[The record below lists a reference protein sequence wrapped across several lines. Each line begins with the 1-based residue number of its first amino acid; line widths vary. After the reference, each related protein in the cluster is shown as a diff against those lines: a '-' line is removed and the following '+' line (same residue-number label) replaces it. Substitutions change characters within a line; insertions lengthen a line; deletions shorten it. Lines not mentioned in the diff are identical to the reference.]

1 MKQALQSLDGRRGNF
16 VIARRVLEWQEVA
29 FLFDQEDR
37 QYMERALALAQRGAG
52 HTRPNP
58 MVGAV
63 LVKEGRIIGE
73 GWHGHFGGPHAEVEA
88 FRSCTEDPVGATLYV
103 TLEPCAHYGKTPPCA
118 DLVVRKK
125 VGRVVAAMV
134 DPNPL
139 VAGKGIEKIRRSG
152 IPVEV
157 GLMEPEARRLNEVFL
172 KYVTEKKPFVL
183 YKAAMSLDGKT
194 ACRTGDSQW
203 ISSETSRKAARRL
216 RGLYAGIMTGIGT
229 ILADDP
235 RLTARTEGLND
246 PARIIADSH
255 LRIPLAAKVLHEPGR
270 VILLTTSAAEAE
282 KKEALLAMG
291 AEVITAGGPDGEVDL
306 PQAMTELARRGIDG
320 ILLEG
325 GATLAGAAL
334 SAGILDKVLFY
345 AAPLLIGGAGAPSP
359 FGGTGAASL
368 QAAWPLTELTVS
380 KSDADLAITAYIDKE
395 GPCSQASL
403 KK

>member
-1 MKQALQSLDGRRGNF
+1 M
-16 VIARRVLEWQEVA
+16 
-29 FLFDQEDR
+29 FDQKDR
-37 QYMERALALAQRGAG
+37 QYMERALALARRGAG

-63 LVKEGRIIGE
+63 LVKEGRVIGE

-88 FRSCTEDPVGATLYV
+88 FRSCTEDPEGATLYV
-103 TLEPCAHYGKTPPCA
+103 TLEPCSHYGKTPPCA

-139 VAGKGIEKIRRSG
+139 VAGKGIEKIRRAG

-203 ISSETSRKAARRL
+203 ISSETSRQAAHRL

-235 RLTARTEGLND
+235 RLTARTEGLHD
-246 PARIIADSH
+246 PVRIIADSH
-255 LRIPLAAKVLHEPGR
+255 LRIPLSAKVLHEPGR

-291 AEVITAGGPDGEVDL
+291 AEIITADGPDGEVDL
-306 PQAMTELARRGIDG
+306 PQAMAELARKGIDG

-325 GATLAGAAL
+325 GAALAGSAL
-334 SAGILDKVLFY
+334 CAGILDKVLFY

-359 FGGTGAASL
+359 FGGAGAAAL
-368 QAAWPLTELTVS
+368 HEAWPLRDLTVS
-380 KSDADLAITAYIDKE
+380 MSGADLAITAYIDKE
-395 GPCSQASL
+395 GPCSQGSL